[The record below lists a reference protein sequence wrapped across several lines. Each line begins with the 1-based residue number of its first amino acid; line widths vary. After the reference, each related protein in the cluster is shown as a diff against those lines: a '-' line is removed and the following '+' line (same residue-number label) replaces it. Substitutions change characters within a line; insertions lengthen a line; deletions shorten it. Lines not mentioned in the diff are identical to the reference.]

1 MQKMVDLCTSYDV
14 LCALFYVGYGNIGTG
29 VWYIVVKEETGQWD
43 GVNWRDNIGYI
54 TGIFCDW
61 DSDGTESA
69 P

>member
-1 MQKMVDLCTSYDV
+1 M
-14 LCALFYVGYGNIGTG
+14 
-29 VWYIVVKEETGQWD
+29 D